1 LTKAIVVAAM
11 LIASSPGRAATPTSA
26 AALMKHAMAALEA
39 ARPTSEIVEWTI
51 VAGGLRGTQREV
63 RRGTD
68 LIETTVLGPFTTL
81 RGSIAGKAWH
91 QDENGTTVL
100 DEPEPAAGATPAPAL
115 RLTRVTRPRD
125 LWLVTA
131 QLPAG
136 GVRKTYYDPADLTIV
151 REEVER
157 GTHSAHVDYTDFRP
171 WNGGRRRAWRASGGD
186 DRGNAFVQTI
196 VRDDVAPAIDDA
208 AFAIPPNRRT
218 LVEFPSDVNQVT
230 LPATVEG
237 GRIHVRVDVDG
248 NPLTFVLDTGAS
260 GIVLDAQAAKDIK
273 LPSYGSSAL
282 TVAGTFASTRVIAP
296 MVRVG
301 SLVMRDVVMQTAPID
316 AREGTTRVDG
326 LLGFDF
332 IAGAVLRI
340 DYIDPGSVT
349 AIRPSIFTPPLL
361 ATSAMPI
368 RLSRQVPV
376 VSVGIGTATSDDMI
390 VDTGAQAPVLL
401 FDRFVKAHPDAVAD
415 RGFAAPFDPAQNIV
429 DGVGGRVPIVPLRIA
444 SVRFADLEFR
454 NYLVLRARDAGAFGD
469 VADDGLLGS
478 LFLRFYT
485 LYVDY
490 PGRTLYF
497 EPNEN
502 YTRGVGHPLEP

>member
-1 LTKAIVVAAM
+1 LLFAAIP
-11 LIASSPGRAATPTSA
+11 LA
-26 AALMKHAMAALEA
+26 AALDAPAASAFVARAQTAYA
-39 ARPTSEIVEWTI
+39 AAQPKSEIVEWQIT
-51 VAGGLRGTQREV
+51 VGGLSGTQRTI
-63 RRGTD
+63 RRGAD
-68 LIETTVLGPFTTL
+68 RVETTVLGPFTTL
-81 RGSIAGKAWH
+81 RGSIGGKAWH

-100 DEPEPAAGATPAPAL
+100 DEPEPTPSATPAPAL
-115 RLTRVTRPRD
+115 HLTRVARPRD

-131 QLPAG
+131 ELPTG
-136 GVRKTYYDPADLTIV
+136 GVHKTYYDPADLAIV
-151 REEVER
+151 REEVVR

-171 WNGGRRRAWRASGGD
+171 WNGGKRRAWRASGSD

-196 VRDDVAPAIDDA
+196 IRDDIAPAIDDA
-208 AFAIPPNRRT
+208 TFAIPQNRRT
-218 LVEFPSDVNQVT
+218 LVEFPASVNQVT

-260 GIVLDAQAAKDIK
+260 GIVLDSQAAKDIR

-301 SLVMRDVVMQTAPID
+301 SLAMHDVVMQTALID

-340 DYIDPGSVT
+340 DYIDPGGVT

-361 ATSAMPI
+361 ATSAMAI

-376 VSVGIGTATSDDMI
+376 VSVGIGKVTSDDMI

-444 SVRFADLEFR
+444 SFRFADLEFR
-454 NYLVLRARDAGAFGD
+454 NFLVLRARDAGAFGD

-490 PGRTLYF
+490 HGRELYF

-502 YTRGVGHPLEP
+502 YTRGVWRPLEP